1 MANVYIL
8 NLKDNRENHDKN
20 DDTKFTTCMRNGII
34 SIGWGSEES
43 RESSAYKT
51 AINKFNEMKKGDLVW
66 TKNPKTK
73 SKFYLLEVVDDEGY
87 DYFENEKE
95 YYIHEDKSFARRIRK
110 IESFSAE
117 NLPNGL
123 TKKDIVA
130 RRTAE
135 RVHREFLINATLKIA
150 KKEKENKK

>member
-66 TKNPKTK
+66 TKNPKNTDEI
-73 SKFYLLEVVDDEGY
+73 YLLEIADDEVRDALKAQKDCFVDDIVVSKKVTEIVKIPP
-87 DYFENEKE
+87 EK
-95 YYIHEDKSFARRIRK
+95 
-110 IESFSAE
+110 
-117 NLPNGL
+117 LPDGI
-123 TKKDIVA
+123 TRKDIVA
-130 RRTAE
+130 YHTVE
-135 RVHREFLINATLKIA
+135 RVQRQFLIDATLNFA
-150 KKEKENKK
+150 KELKENKI